1 MIIFNT
7 IWQHLLDTLYMVG
20 SSCILAIIFGLP
32 LGVFLCIT
40 KKNSI
45 MPMPLTNKILG
56 SVVNVVRSF
65 PFIILIILLLPLS
78 RIIVGTS
85 VGSTTA
91 IIPLTISAIPFI
103 ARLFEGA
110 FDEVDKGL
118 IEATKSMGAKKTTIV
133 KMMIF
138 ESMPSLVN
146 AITITIISLIGY
158 SAMAGAVG
166 AGGLGDLAIRI
177 GYQTYRPDILMYS
190 VITIIVLVQIIQ
202 SSGDLIVK
210 LLRRHR

>member
-40 KKNSI
+40 KKKSI

-56 SVVNVVRSF
+56 SIVNIVRSF

-118 IEATKSMGAKKTTIV
+118 IEATKSMGAKKITIV

-202 SSGDLIVK
+202 SGGDLIVK
-210 LLRRHR
+210 ILRRHR

>member
-1 MIIFNT
+1 MIFDSIL
-7 IWQHLLDTLYMVG
+7 QALLETLYMV
-20 SSCILAIIFGLP
+20 SVSCILSVIFGLP

-45 MPMPLTNKILG
+45 LPMPKINKILG
-56 SVVNVVRSF
+56 GIVNIVRSF

-78 RIIVGTS
+78 RLIVGTS

-91 IIPLTISAIPFI
+91 IIPLTISATPFI

-110 FDEVDKGL
+110 FDEIDKGL
-118 IEATKSMGAKKTTIV
+118 IEATKSMGATKFIIV
-133 KMMIF
+133 KMMIL
-138 ESMPSLVN
+138 ESLPSIIN
-146 AITITIISLIGY
+146 AIVITIISLIGY

-177 GYQTYRPDILMYS
+177 GYQTYRPDVLMYS
-190 VITIIVLVQIIQ
+190 VVTIIILVQIIQ
-202 SSGDLIVK
+202 TSGDLVVK
-210 LLRRHR
+210 FLRKYR

>member
-1 MIIFNT
+1 MIFNT
-7 IWQHLLDTLYMVG
+7 IWQHLLETLYMVG
-20 SSCILAIIFGLP
+20 ASCFLAVVFGLP

-40 KKNSI
+40 KKRSI
-45 MPMPLTNKILG
+45 MPMPITNKILG
-56 SVVNVVRSF
+56 GIVNVVRSF

-78 RIIVGTS
+78 RYITGTS

-118 IEATKSMGAKKTTIV
+118 IEATKSMGAKKITIV

-166 AGGLGDLAIRI
+166 AGGIGDLAIRI

-190 VITIIVLVQIIQ
+190 VITIIILVQIIQ
-202 SSGDLIVK
+202 SGGDLIVK
-210 LLRRHR
+210 ILRRHR

>member
-1 MIIFNT
+1 MMIFNT
-7 IWQHLLDTLYMVG
+7 IWQHLLETLYMVG
-20 SSCILAIIFGLP
+20 ASCFLAVVFGLP

-40 KKNSI
+40 KKRSI
-45 MPMPLTNKILG
+45 MPMPITNKILG
-56 SVVNVVRSF
+56 GIVNVVRSF

-78 RIIVGTS
+78 RYITGTS

-118 IEATKSMGAKKTTIV
+118 IEATKSMGAKKITIV

-166 AGGLGDLAIRI
+166 AGGIGDLAIRI

-190 VITIIVLVQIIQ
+190 VITIIILVQIIQ
-202 SSGDLIVK
+202 SGGDLIVK
-210 LLRRHR
+210 ILRRHR

>member
-1 MIIFNT
+1 MIFNT

-40 KKNSI
+40 KKKSI

-56 SVVNVVRSF
+56 SIVNIVRSF

-118 IEATKSMGAKKTTIV
+118 IEATKSMGAKKITIV

-202 SSGDLIVK
+202 SGGDLIVK
-210 LLRRHR
+210 ILRRHR

>member
-7 IWQHLLDTLYMVG
+7 ILNHLFETLYMVG
-20 SSCILAIIFGLP
+20 VSCILAVIFGLP

-40 KKNSI
+40 KKDSI
-45 MPMPLTNKILG
+45 MPMPITNKILG
-56 SVVNVVRSF
+56 GIVNIVRSF

-78 RIIVGTS
+78 RYITGTS

-103 ARLFEGA
+103 ARLFEGS

-118 IEATKSMGAKKTTIV
+118 IEATKSMGGNRMTIV
-133 KMMIF
+133 KMMIC

-146 AITITIISLIGY
+146 AIIITTISLIGY

-166 AGGLGDLAIRI
+166 AGGIGDLAIRI

-190 VITIIVLVQIIQ
+190 VITIIILVQIIQ
-202 SSGDLIVK
+202 SGGDLIVK
-210 LLRRHR
+210 ILRRHR

>member
-1 MIIFNT
+1 MIFDSIL
-7 IWQHLLDTLYMVG
+7 QALLETLYMV
-20 SSCILAIIFGLP
+20 SVSCILAVIFGLP

-45 MPMPLTNKILG
+45 LPMPKINKILG
-56 SVVNVVRSF
+56 GIVNVVRSF

-78 RIIVGTS
+78 RFIVGTS

-91 IIPLTISAIPFI
+91 IIPLTISATPFI

-118 IEATKSMGAKKTTIV
+118 IEATKSMGATKFIIV

-138 ESMPSLVN
+138 ESLPSIIN
-146 AITITIISLIGY
+146 AIVITIISLIGY

-177 GYQTYRPDILMYS
+177 GYQTYRPDVLLYS

-202 SSGDLIVK
+202 TGGDLIVK
-210 LLRRHR
+210 ILRKYK

>member
-1 MIIFNT
+1 MIFDSIL
-7 IWQHLLDTLYMVG
+7 QALLETLYMV
-20 SSCILAIIFGLP
+20 SVSCILAVIFGLP

-45 MPMPLTNKILG
+45 LPMPKINKILG
-56 SVVNVVRSF
+56 GIVNVVRSF

-78 RIIVGTS
+78 RFIVGTS

-91 IIPLTISAIPFI
+91 IIPLTISATPFI

-118 IEATKSMGAKKTTIV
+118 IEATKSMGSTKFIIV

-138 ESMPSLVN
+138 ESLPSIIN
-146 AITITIISLIGY
+146 AIVITIISLIGY

-177 GYQTYRPDILMYS
+177 GYQTYRPDVLLYS

-202 SSGDLIVK
+202 TGGDLIVK
-210 LLRRHR
+210 ILRKYK

>member
-1 MIIFNT
+1 MVIFNT
-7 IWQHLLDTLYMVG
+7 IWQHLLETLYMVG
-20 SSCILAIIFGLP
+20 SSCVLAIVFGLP

-56 SVVNVVRSF
+56 SIVNIVRSF

-118 IEATKSMGAKKTTIV
+118 IEATKSMGAKKATIV

-146 AITITIISLIGY
+146 AITITIISLISY

-202 SSGDLIVK
+202 SGGDLIVK
-210 LLRRHR
+210 ILRRHR

>member
-7 IWQHLLDTLYMVG
+7 IWQHLLETLYMVG
-20 SSCILAIIFGLP
+20 ASCFLAVVFGLP

-40 KKNSI
+40 KKRSI
-45 MPMPLTNKILG
+45 MPMPITNKILG
-56 SVVNVVRSF
+56 GIVNVVRSF

-78 RIIVGTS
+78 RYITGTS

-118 IEATKSMGAKKTTIV
+118 IEATKSMGAKKITIV

-166 AGGLGDLAIRI
+166 AGGIGDLAIRI

-190 VITIIVLVQIIQ
+190 VITIIILVQIIQ
-202 SSGDLIVK
+202 SGGDLIVK
-210 LLRRHR
+210 ILRRHR

>member
-1 MIIFNT
+1 MMIFNT
-7 IWQHLLDTLYMVG
+7 IWQHLLETLYMVG
-20 SSCILAIIFGLP
+20 ASCFLAVVFGLP

-40 KKNSI
+40 KKRSI
-45 MPMPLTNKILG
+45 MPMPITNKILG
-56 SVVNVVRSF
+56 GIVNVVRSF
-65 PFIILIILLLPLS
+65 PFIILMILLLPLS
-78 RIIVGTS
+78 RYITGTS

-118 IEATKSMGAKKTTIV
+118 IEATKSMGAKKITIV

-166 AGGLGDLAIRI
+166 AGGIGDLAIRI

-190 VITIIVLVQIIQ
+190 VITIIILVQIIQ
-202 SSGDLIVK
+202 SGGDLIVK
-210 LLRRHR
+210 ILRRHR